1 VVSVAFLPPENIE
14 EIFAD
19 FHVIEAEPFQWDPE
33 GEAVTSANQS
43 YQVSSERN
51 QWASSEEPRWY
62 ALHTRARHEKTV
74 EKRLRDHGMETFV
87 PSAVEVH
94 RWSDRKKKV
103 EVPLFSCYVFVRCAL
118 STQDRTH
125 VYQIESVHGFVGS
138 RGASLPIPDE
148 QIESI
153 RKVLTQTAPWRAYPF
168 LKVGQRVRVRGGAMD
183 GVEGVFLSENGDHSL
198 IISVDAIQRSMA
210 VRIDGYHVEPV

>member
-1 VVSVAFLPPENIE
+1 MS
-14 EIFAD
+14 
-19 FHVIEAEPFQWDPE
+19 
-33 GEAVTSANQS
+33 GENQS
-43 YQVSSERN
+43 YEMGSSPSPCVSQGELC
-51 QWASSEEPRWY
+51 WY

-74 EKRLRDHGMETFV
+74 ERRLRDQGMETFL
-87 PSAVEVH
+87 PTTLEVH

-103 EVPLFSCYVFVRCAL
+103 EMPLFSCYVFIRCAL
-118 STQDRTH
+118 SAEDRTR
-125 VYQIESVHGFVGS
+125 VYRVESVHGFVGM
-138 RGASLPIPDE
+138 RGSSLPIPDE

-153 RKVLTQTAPWRAYPF
+153 QKVLTQTAPWRSYPF

-210 VRIDGYHVEPV
+210 VRIDGYDVEPV

>member
-1 VVSVAFLPPENIE
+1 MSN
-14 EIFAD
+14 AD
-19 FHVIEAEPFQWDPE
+19 
-33 GEAVTSANQS
+33 QS
-43 YQVSSERN
+43 YE
-51 QWASSEEPRWY
+51 ASSGLSPWVSQEERRWY
-62 ALHTRARHEKTV
+62 ALHTRARHEKAV
-74 EKRLRDHGMETFV
+74 ERRLRDQGMETFV
-87 PSAVEVH
+87 PTTMEVH

-103 EVPLFSCYVFVRCAL
+103 EVPLFSCYVFIHCAL
-118 STQDRTH
+118 SAEDRTR
-125 VYQIESVHGFVGS
+125 VYQVDSVHGFVGS

-153 RKVLTQTAPWRAYPF
+153 QKVLTQTAPWRSYPF

-210 VRIDGYHVEPV
+210 VRIDGYDVEPV